1 VRCGAKRRQRYQR
14 AGTLSSEKIV
24 LGADLVITW
33 GRQHRAVRY
42 AQVLVRAGVVK
53 DPKHAEKLLHGNREN
68 SVVSEGTDRSGK
80 GQARHPDMHA
90 AEKSDRLV
98 VPEKAA
104 NDAKAEER
112 LEGRSRGK
120 ENT

>member
-1 VRCGAKRRQRYQR
+1 MGKATSGSAKC
-14 AGTLSSEKIV
+14 AS
-24 LGADLVITW
+24 A
-33 GRQHRAVRY
+33 
-42 AQVLVRAGVVK
+42 VRAGVVK
-53 DPKHAEKLLHGNREN
+53 DPKHAEKLLHGNRES

-80 GQARHPDMHA
+80 GKARYPDMHA

-98 VPEKAA
+98 VPKKAA

-112 LEGRSRGK
+112 HEERSRGK

>member
-1 VRCGAKRRQRYQR
+1 M
-14 AGTLSSEKIV
+14 
-24 LGADLVITW
+24 
-33 GRQHRAVRY
+33 
-42 AQVLVRAGVVK
+42 
-53 DPKHAEKLLHGNREN
+53 
-68 SVVSEGTDRSGK
+68 SEGTDRSGK
-80 GQARHPDMHA
+80 GKARHPDMHA

-112 LEGRSRGK
+112 LEGRGRGK

>member
-1 VRCGAKRRQRYQR
+1 
-14 AGTLSSEKIV
+14 
-24 LGADLVITW
+24 
-33 GRQHRAVRY
+33 
-42 AQVLVRAGVVK
+42 
-53 DPKHAEKLLHGNREN
+53 
-68 SVVSEGTDRSGK
+68 VSEGTDRSGK